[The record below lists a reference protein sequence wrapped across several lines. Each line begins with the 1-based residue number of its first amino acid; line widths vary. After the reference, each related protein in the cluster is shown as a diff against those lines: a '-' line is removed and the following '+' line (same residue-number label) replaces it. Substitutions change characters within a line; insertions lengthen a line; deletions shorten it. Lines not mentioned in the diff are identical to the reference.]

1 MQHQQNKKVIYQTL
15 VLRNLF
21 LKKNLFIRSSSVVC
35 ITISLFSNTC
45 KNKIQTHCF
54 FYIQRKM
61 WSKMWSKGDY
71 IKKSNKFLH
80 WTKWKLVLS
89 FFYLSTLFLLGCS
102 WLSFIIFPPTPLPF
116 LFSSLHWHT
125 FDLSLPVSKGER
137 SRVIGCLPDN
147 SHPTAE
153 VWPDRIGERGSKQE
167 PKQLSHMVLYYVSGE
182 QRAVAGSRKT
192 LCLSVLVRFHADPRA
207 VPMTSSSF
215 WTCRQWRSKETQCCL
230 LNLS

>member
-1 MQHQQNKKVIYQTL
+1 MQHQENKKVIYQTL

-54 FYIQRKM
+54 FYIPVQRKM

-89 FFYLSTLFLLGCS
+89 FF
-102 WLSFIIFPPTPLPF
+102 IFPPFSCLAALGYLLLYFPPLPF
-116 LFSSLHWHT
+116 PFCFPHYTGTHL
-125 FDLSLPVSKGER
+125 
-137 SRVIGCLPDN
+137 I
-147 SHPTAE
+147 
-153 VWPDRIGERGSKQE
+153 
-167 PKQLSHMVLYYVSGE
+167 Y
-182 QRAVAGSRKT
+182 
-192 LCLSVLVRFHADPRA
+192 LCLCQRVNALVSLAACLTTP
-207 VPMTSSSF
+207 
-215 WTCRQWRSKETQCCL
+215 TQPQRCGL
-230 LNLS
+230 TG